1 MHDHTYSHS
10 IDLSVHNSLFL
21 HKYGAKTYRAM
32 RPFSWDDLQ
41 YFLAV
46 ARTGQ
51 LSAAARKLRTNH
63 ATVSRR
69 IDRLEQALGTRLFE
83 RNPRGYLLTAA
94 GEKMVERAEVIE
106 REAAHVQSELAGDA
120 TSVSGVVRIS
130 TLEGFGNFFLADRLP
145 DLASSLPNL
154 SIELLIIQQIVSLSR
169 READMSV
176 TLSTNRAGSHHYEK
190 ITMYRLFLYGTR
202 DYLEKHPPVR
212 RKSDL
217 ASHRIIGYIEDM
229 IFTPGLDYHREILPG
244 ARAFYQS
251 SSIHAQLAATRKG
264 LGLCVMP
271 NFMARHY
278 PDLVPVIPKEIH
290 LERYY
295 WCIAHQDVAHTPRI
309 RMLTDFIK
317 TEAEAA
323 KDDFHGQNLL
333 A

>member
-1 MHDHTYSHS
+1 
-10 IDLSVHNSLFL
+10 
-21 HKYGAKTYRAM
+21 M

-41 YFLAV
+41 FFLAV

-69 IDRLEQALGTRLFE
+69 IDRLEQALAAKLFE
-83 RNPRGYLLTAA
+83 RNPRGYVLTAA
-94 GEKMVERAEVIE
+94 GEKLVERAEAVE
-106 REAAHVQSELAGDA
+106 REASSVESEVAGG
-120 TSVSGVVRIS
+120 TTPVSGVVRIS

-145 DLASSLPNL
+145 GLAQSLPGL

-176 TLSTNRAGSHHYEK
+176 TLSTTRTGSHHYEK
-190 ITMYRLFLYGTR
+190 ITLYRLFLYGTR
-202 DYLEKHPPVR
+202 DYLERHPPVR
-212 RKSDL
+212 RKADL
-217 ASHRIIGYIEDM
+217 SGHRIIGYIEDM

-271 NFMARHY
+271 HFMARHY
-278 PDLVPVIPKEIH
+278 PDLIPVIPKEVH

-295 WCIAHQDVAHTPRI
+295 WCIAHQDMATAPRI

-317 TEAEAA
+317 TEARKAE
-323 KDDFHGQNLL
+323 DDFHGQVLL
-333 A
+333 E

>member
-1 MHDHTYSHS
+1 
-10 IDLSVHNSLFL
+10 
-21 HKYGAKTYRAM
+21 M
-32 RPFSWDDLQ
+32 RSFSWDDLQ
-41 YFLAV
+41 FFLAV

-63 ATVSRR
+63 VTVSRR
-69 IDRLEQALGTRLFE
+69 IDRLEQSLAARLFE
-83 RNPRGYLLTAA
+83 RNPRGYVLTAA
-94 GEKMVERAEVIE
+94 GEKLVERAEAIE
-106 REAAHVQSELAGDA
+106 REAAGVESEVAGGTA
-120 TSVSGVVRIS
+120 PVSGVVRIS

-145 DLASSLPNL
+145 NLAQSLPAL

-176 TLSTNRAGSHHYEK
+176 TLSTARTNSHHYEK
-190 ITMYRLFLYGTR
+190 ISLYRLFLYASR
-202 DYLEKHPPVR
+202 DYLERHPPVR
-212 RKSDL
+212 RKADL
-217 ASHRIIGYIEDM
+217 ANHRIIGYIEDM

-271 NFMARHY
+271 HFMARHY

-295 WCIAHQDVAHTPRI
+295 WCIAHRDMATAPRI

-317 TEAEAA
+317 TEAKKAEA
-323 KDDFHGQNLL
+323 DFHGQALL
-333 A
+333 D